1 MPDTRGNRYGDNGT
15 IPLGGSTPAKRRRRR
30 IPMIAIIIFIVIAT
44 VYLFVTYSHD
54 VVINHHEA
62 YKAYLEAAMA
72 AYNNDNVAWIY
83 VSINND
89 GENIYNKP
97 YGYYTGN
104 SDDDSVHMHL
114 ERVAKCAIWCNT
126 KARKGLYHVVYS
138 IGRSNW
144 VWKHHNPARSIKWEN
159 HGSIGVKNANLA

>member
-1 MPDTRGNRYGDNGT
+1 
-15 IPLGGSTPAKRRRRR
+15 
-30 IPMIAIIIFIVIAT
+30 MIAIIIFIVIAT

-83 VSINND
+83 VSINNN

-97 YGYYTGN
+97 WHYYTGRPEN
-104 SDDDSVHMHL
+104 SDHGPIHTHL
-114 ERVAKCAIWCNT
+114 ERVSKCAMWCNT
-126 KARKGLYHVVYS
+126 KARKGLYHVIYS
-138 IGRSNW
+138 NEIGRSNW
-144 VWKHHNPARSIKWEN
+144 VCKHHNPARSTKWEN
-159 HGSIGVKNANLA
+159 HGSIGVKNANPA